1 MDASKIRE
9 IIREKTKRYKAIL
22 VDGEWGIGKTYEVD
36 KCVKEDEEKRIYIS
50 LFGIETP
57 SSIYKTLL
65 WQLCSRDEK
74 RDKIFKRF
82 GNAVHVIDEKLSGV
96 SEKYGV
102 ASGIL
107 KGIASGIFDEKVYVA
122 HKLSQM
128 ENVVIVFDD
137 MERINP
143 TISMINLLGIFEEI
157 KKHASIVVIANLDK
171 MNEEHKINL
180 EMYSEKI
187 FNKVYKINQCSL
199 DINWEELGVD
209 KIARTLFERNKQ
221 LLNLR
226 VIQKG
231 QYLYED
237 LISSFTKKYSDA
249 YLEWLQKICYEIV
262 VEDYLSKNDS
272 NCFVNE
278 SEENKVDYVLSN
290 ISKKR
295 SGNEH
300 IVMSQ
305 LIEAIYM
312 FFLNGEAVDEDE
324 FYAQSHIFDLGMNVW
339 SISIDEVANTKKKLV
354 QYIKEAQKVYEV
366 EDLAFRYIQLSNF
379 VQQKY
384 EDILPYYKKSMKR
397 ILQEISEIDYRY
409 WINKVKREKS
419 SIKALEIAFEEV
431 VSEVN
436 RSNVDKMVEY
446 LSQHIYDATAMR
458 YAHWLFPVCE
468 NANLTDYLI
477 SKGEILIDDALVP
490 EKSKSYIEG
499 EVRYTLIS
507 GLYKYF
513 PEKMDRFMDEKGI
526 DKLTRFRYDVM
537 TAKKNVYVNGFEVE
551 ERTQNA
557 QSQDM

>member
-1 MDASKIRE
+1 MDASEIGE

-22 VDGEWGIGKTYEVD
+22 VDGEWGIGKTYEVN
-36 KCVKEDEEKRIYIS
+36 KCIKEDGEKRIYIS
-50 LFGIETP
+50 LFGIESP
-57 SSIYKTLL
+57 SSIYKSLL

-74 RDKIFKRF
+74 KDKIFKRF
-82 GNAVHVIDEKLSGV
+82 GNAFRVMDEKLSGV

-107 KGIASGIFDEKVYVA
+107 KGVASGIFDEKVYVA

-137 MERINP
+137 MERINSS
-143 TISMINLLGIFEEI
+143 ISMINLLGIFEEI

-171 MNEEHKINL
+171 MDEEHKNNL
-180 EMYSEKI
+180 EIYSEKI
-187 FNKVYKINQCSL
+187 FSKVYRINQCSS

-209 KIARTLFERNKQ
+209 EIARMLFEKNKQ

-249 YLEWLQKICYEIV
+249 YLEWLQRICYEIV
-262 VEDYLSKNDS
+262 VEDYLSKNNAD
-272 NCFVNE
+272 CFENE
-278 SEENKVDYVLSN
+278 SEGNKVDYILSS
-290 ISKKR
+290 ISRKR
-295 SGNEH
+295 SDNDH
-300 IVMSQ
+300 VVMPQ
-305 LIEAIYM
+305 LIKAIYM
-312 FFLNGEAVDEDE
+312 FFLNGEAVDEDD
-324 FYAQSHIFDLGMNVW
+324 FYAQSHIFDLGISVW
-339 SISIDEVANTKKKLV
+339 SISIDEVASTKKKIV

-379 VQQKY
+379 AQQKY
-384 EDILPYYKKSMKR
+384 EEILPYYKKSMKR

-409 WINKVKREKS
+409 WIDKVQREKS
-419 SIKALEIAFEEV
+419 SIKALDVAFEEV

-436 RSNVDKMVEY
+436 RSNVDKMIEY
-446 LSQHIYDATAMR
+446 LSRHKYDATAMR
-458 YAHWLFPVCE
+458 YAHWLFPVCK

-477 SKGEILIDDALVP
+477 SKGEILIDDALIP
-490 EKSKSYIEG
+490 AKSNSYIEG

-507 GLYKYF
+507 GLYNYF
-513 PEKMDRFMDEKGI
+513 PEKIDEFMDKKGI
-526 DKLTRFRYDVM
+526 DKLTRFRFDVM
-537 TAKKNVYVNGFEVE
+537 TTKRNVYVNGFEVE
-551 ERTQNA
+551 ESTQNA